1 MRTVT
6 YVSAGGVIAIGEWVL
21 VLRRPSRNEVRLPKG
36 HVEEGESLEEAAL
49 REAAEETGYAELEI
63 VASLGQQVVEY
74 DLKDEHVIRQEHC
87 FLMRIGEPRDAGERR
102 GRQGLGEK
110 QFTPDWLSWEEAT
123 AQLSYEAER
132 EWLRRAWEVQQKGAE
147 PV

>member
-49 REAAEETGYAELEI
+49 REAAEETGYTDLEI
-63 VASLGQQVVEY
+63 VAGLGQQVVEY

-87 FLMRIGEPRDAGERR
+87 FLMRIGEPQESGPVR